1 MMENIKE
8 GWEMMKNTKE
18 YWELMGNIKEC
29 WELIG
34 NIKECWEMMGNVEEW
49 WEMMWGMMGN
59 EKYLEEYLYP
69 LLEDQLQISPD
80 SFLQF
85 QFLSNISFP
94 IQHL

>member
-29 WELIG
+29 WE
-34 NIKECWEMMGNVEEW
+34 MMGNVEEW
-49 WEMMWGMMGN
+49 WEMMRGMMGN
-59 EKYLEEYLYP
+59 EKYLEEYLYL
-69 LLEDQLQISPD
+69 LLEDQLQISLD

>member
-1 MMENIKE
+1 MMGNDVRNDWKYKNVGIWSEE
-8 GWEMMKNTKE
+8 GWEMTSGTM
-18 YWELMGNIKEC
+18 W
-29 WELIG
+29 

-49 WEMMWGMMGN
+49 WEMMRGMMGN
-59 EKYLEEYLYP
+59 EKYLEEYLYL